1 MPIKNGVFIKQWIGW
16 KSKYLR
22 NLLSSL
28 TSTVTQSKKFRLA
41 KFDIYWIEEPTCA
54 DDVLGH
60 KHIAEQLKPHGKVE
74 LLLNIKKS
82 LY

>member
-1 MPIKNGVFIKQWIGW
+1 M
-16 KSKYLR
+16 
-22 NLLSSL
+22 

-74 LLLNIKKS
+74 PFEK
-82 LY
+82 Y